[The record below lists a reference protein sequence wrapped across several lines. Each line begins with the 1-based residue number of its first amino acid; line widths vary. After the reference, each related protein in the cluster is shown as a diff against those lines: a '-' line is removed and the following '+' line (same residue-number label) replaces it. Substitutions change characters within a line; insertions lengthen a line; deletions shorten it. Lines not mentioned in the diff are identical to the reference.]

1 MAGLRARGTS
11 LGSLRRIG
19 GGDAP
24 ADALATYELHI
35 IQASGFSKEKRK
47 FAEVWRATGATDA
60 AIGSGPAGAFDAA
73 VPAIRIGHPNDLR

>member
-1 MAGLRARGTS
+1 LRARGTS
-11 LGSLRRIG
+11 LGSLRRLG

-60 AIGSGPAGAFDAA
+60 AIGRGLPDELDATK
-73 VPAIRIGHPNDLR
+73 PSST